1 MRLYGRRKIKTDVAE
16 ITAENVREGIA
27 KAMIEHEYNSNEEDY
42 LWNYYKTKTPI
53 LQKTK
58 QYRTDVNNKIVE
70 PRAKQIV
77 EFYLGYV
84 FGEPIQ
90 YIRRGKDESLNDEI
104 EWLNTE
110 MASQDK
116 QDLDNSLAEW
126 MLVCGVAP
134 TMVSK
139 CIRLTH
145 DMRSIFITTDWAN
158 LL

>member
-16 ITAENVREGIA
+16 ITAENVREVIA

-90 YIRRGKDESLNDEI
+90 SIRRGIAGQTGFRQFPCRVDARMWRCSEN
-104 EWLNTE
+104 
-110 MASQDK
+110 
-116 QDLDNSLAEW
+116 
-126 MLVCGVAP
+126 GAP
-134 TMVSK
+134 
-139 CIRLTH
+139 C
-145 DMRSIFITTDWAN
+145 
-158 LL
+158 